1 MNEGSPHVVDA
12 LRAHEVDLVINTTV
26 GAREVKDSYSLRSQA
41 LLANVPYF
49 TTIAVALA
57 GIAALESTAGVIQVR
72 SLQEWNAPEPGQG

>member
-1 MNEGSPHVVDA
+1 M
-12 LRAHEVDLVINTTV
+12 
-26 GAREVKDSYSLRSQA
+26 KDSYSLRRQA

-57 GIAALESTAGVIQVR
+57 GMAAIESAADVIHVK